1 MLLNQSTDDETLNRR
16 SQWLS
21 EVLELLKKL
30 NTPAHIRSSVQG
42 LLCILFPDLAAGD
55 SDTCNR
61 EADRLRWAQE
71 KRVCSPDAFDRFFSL
86 AGEGRDSDEVG
97 GSVDDGVASDPGI
110 RKLFQHARRTGQI
123 LELLRELEV
132 RNLTEDQAMR
142 VARTIC
148 AADTRD
154 DLQLEDMQGSY
165 ELVGDVVKNC
175 MRCYGQGNEFGF
187 LRQLIHSDGSLFSVS
202 KVIEETQPDKV
213 VVTQN
218 AQQLRNDLGG
228 RILRDA
234 PRERFW
240 DGNRWYYL
248 LCVARRLGRSTEVLE
263 TVEGRVVER
272 RDEDDSW
279 CEDRLLRFCET
290 FPGAV
295 RAERKRGTREAR
307 VKDIEGWIPED
318 AKERLRMLVNR
329 DGQDAA
335 RAKAIVTDLWGEV
348 ELK

>member
-123 LELLRELEV
+123 LELLGELV
-132 RNLTEDQAMR
+132 GRRLTASQAMR
-142 VARTIC
+142 VAKTIC
-148 AADTRD
+148 ASDTRD

-187 LRQLIHSDGSLFSVS
+187 LRQLIHSDGSLFTVS

-272 RDEDDSW
+272 RDEGDSW
-279 CEDRLLRFCET
+279 YDDRLLRFCET
-290 FPGAV
+290 FSDAV
-295 RAERKRGTREAR
+295 RADRRRGTRGER
-307 VKDIEGWIPED
+307 VEDIGGWMPED
-318 AKERLRMLVNR
+318 TKERLRMLVNG
-329 DGQDAA
+329 DGHDAA
-335 RAKAIVTDLWGEV
+335 RARAIAEDLWGGS
-348 ELK
+348 